1 MAKTVP
7 CKMKHAANKNAATRI
22 ARLTPACTGL
32 LNKETFSNGM
42 HPQRYLIGA
51 DRENSTLINYSL
63 VC

>member
-1 MAKTVP
+1 
-7 CKMKHAANKNAATRI
+7 MKHAANKNAATRI

-51 DRENSTLINYSL
+51 DRENSTIINYSL